1 MQTSSFPVI
10 INVIYYV
17 FELQVLVKKAAFA
30 DDSEVEEASIYLY
43 EAKDENGNWLS
54 RTVSDLSTF
63 EKIQNSTE
71 DKICRKALQA
81 TLKLK
86 DVFHSFCHEDLN
98 VLVMTAPVFVVA
110 PCSEHWHLTEHY
122 RAVAET
128 LEMQSGVTELVGDI
142 ERVSTM
148 GAGNPFITPFVV
160 LENSSGTG
168 KTQMA
173 FTLMAQKDV
182 QVFYVSCGESQSA
195 ARHAFMRRSKSF
207 LRCIEEDLPKV
218 DDARMFFVFPQLQL
232 HTFGFICALLTGRS
246 SFIEPKGPESVRKE
260 LKARARG
267 RRNCVIFLDEF
278 PRVNNEHPVTSE
290 PAIRLMLNVFRAF
303 GLAVILSTTSA
314 TARDLATMD
323 AGRYLQQSGG
333 LWCVVRPSLP
343 PFECSSRKA
352 LTCDLQKTIDNSRPS
367 FAAFAAKYST
377 EHALGHDV
385 VEYTDRMAAALADT
399 IGPRERFSSEAFRVG
414 QTCILLGASYGDDD
428 LVDNS
433 AKFDDA
439 GRLISDHFARLRERK
454 AFELILGNENNPSK
468 FADGKVPWKC
478 QSELPTPK
486 EDPLL
491 HLCLSGGKDFCA
503 LRDSSSTPV
512 PFTRAFAETESAGY
526 SVLSSLKDN
535 ESAYKM
541 IRLEMLIAGAIVV
554 SSHRNGL
561 AGIAFPTFFSALL
574 YELGIQ
580 SSPDLQLKFPA
591 NAVGTVLPLTIPFLA
606 PPKLE

>member
-1 MQTSSFPVI
+1 MANKKDETSTEVWVMLVGARQPARPLLVSSSDMMLILLQTIEAEYPTFFAGVDGMMVRLYLAKQGDGEWTPMNSPETKALMDGHGPIVDAICHTELCLQDSIREHFNRLGRDNVHLLVRVVRPHVPLGKRTRALLKLRDKVSFM
-10 INVIYYV
+10 
-17 FELQVLVKKAAFA
+17 VLCSRPKAAFA

-43 EAKDENGNWLS
+43 EAKDENSNWLS

-71 DKICRKALQA
+71 DELRRKALQA

-128 LEMQSGVTELVGDI
+128 LEMHSGVTELVGDI
-142 ERVSTM
+142 ERVSKM
-148 GAGNPFITPFVV
+148 GAVNPFITPFVV

-182 QVFYVSCGESQSA
+182 QVYYVSCGESQSG
-195 ARHAFMRRSKSF
+195 ARHVFMRRSKSF

-246 SFIEPKGPESVRKE
+246 SFIEPKGSESVRKE
-260 LKARARG
+260 LKARSRG

-278 PRVNNEHPVTSE
+278 PRVNNEHPMTSE

-343 PFECSSRKA
+343 PFECSSREA
-352 LTCDLQKTIDNSRPS
+352 LPCDLQKIGDNSRPS
-367 FAAFAAKYST
+367 FAAFAAEYTT

-399 IGPRERFSSEAFRVG
+399 IDHRERFSSEAFRVG
-414 QTCILLGASYGDDD
+414 QTCIFLGASYGDDD

-439 GRLISDHFARLRERK
+439 GRLISDHFSRLRERK

-468 FADGKVPWKC
+468 FADGKVP
-478 QSELPTPK
+478 
-486 EDPLL
+486 
-491 HLCLSGGKDFCA
+491 
-503 LRDSSSTPV
+503 
-512 PFTRAFAETESAGY
+512 
-526 SVLSSLKDN
+526 
-535 ESAYKM
+535 
-541 IRLEMLIAGAIVV
+541 
-554 SSHRNGL
+554 
-561 AGIAFPTFFSALL
+561 
-574 YELGIQ
+574 
-580 SSPDLQLKFPA
+580 
-591 NAVGTVLPLTIPFLA
+591 
-606 PPKLE
+606 